1 MQRSLDL
8 YLQYSNLVTHLRFWI
23 PGTMKQPKSFWK
35 PYPDDGLTPI
45 LSGRSGNLCGL
56 PATPGVDWW
65 RFLWSARCQVQYV
78 QQGVQLSPHP
88 IHLMH
93 TPHIQQ
99 GVQLSSYQIHLMYTP
114 HTLQGV
120 QLSSYPIHLMDTP
133 HTQPGVH
140 ATVPPPHLSY
150 TYTPQTAGCA
160 TVLLP
165 HPSIIKI
172 SHQRTL
178 FKIEN

>member
-1 MQRSLDL
+1 MWPAC
-8 YLQYSNLVTHLRFWI
+8 HPW
-23 PGTMKQPKSFWK
+23 
-35 PYPDDGLTPI
+35 
-45 LSGRSGNLCGL
+45 CGL
-56 PATPGVDWW
+56 MAFLMVGQMPSAICAAGCATVP
-65 RFLWSARCQVQYV
+65 
-78 QQGVQLSPHP
+78 PP
-88 IHLMH
+88 N
-93 TPHIQQ
+93 P
-99 GVQLSSYQIHLMYTP
+99 SYAYTP
-114 HTLQGV
+114 HTAVCATVPTPHPSYAYIPHTAGL